1 MWAHVPRGLD
11 TSCVASDKS
20 LSWLH
25 VVQVHEE
32 LQAHDKTLSLF
43 QNTQAVEWEGAVASH
58 RLQLTSE
65 FFDHVENLIH
75 ASHQDKQQR
84 EGKQCPFQICMQC
97 PAWQMS
103 H

>member
-1 MWAHVPRGLD
+1 M
-11 TSCVASDKS
+11 
-20 LSWLH
+20 
-25 VVQVHEE
+25 
-32 LQAHDKTLSLF
+32 SLF

-84 EGKQCPFQICMQC
+84 EGKQS
-97 PAWQMS
+97 ASGS
-103 H
+103 HAHSRHAVLCLATVSLMIFLHELSRTTDMVDMFAT